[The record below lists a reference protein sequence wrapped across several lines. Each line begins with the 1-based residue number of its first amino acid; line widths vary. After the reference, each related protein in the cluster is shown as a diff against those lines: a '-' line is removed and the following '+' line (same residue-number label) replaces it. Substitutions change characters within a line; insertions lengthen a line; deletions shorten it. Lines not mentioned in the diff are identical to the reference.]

1 MRADEMERLWDEHT
15 RGEFALRDV
24 DATMATMVPEPY
36 VIHLPTLVGAQG
48 QHDVRRFYAEEF
60 IPMEPPDLALE
71 LVSRTVGE
79 ERLVDE
85 MIVTM
90 THDREVPWI
99 LPGMAGTGKR
109 IEVAVLAVVR
119 FVDGLIAHEHLW
131 WDQASVLVQLD
142 LLAADGLPVHGTEIV
157 DRLRAL
163 SGSLAPADVT

>member
-1 MRADEMERLWDEHT
+1 
-15 RGEFALRDV
+15 
-24 DATMATMVPEPY
+24 
-36 VIHLPTLVGAQG
+36 
-48 QHDVRRFYAEEF
+48 
-60 IPMEPPDLALE
+60 
-71 LVSRTVGE
+71 
-79 ERLVDE
+79 
-85 MIVTM
+85 
-90 THDREVPWI
+90 
-99 LPGMAGTGKR
+99 MAGTGKR